1 MRYFLAEIMPV
12 CEEYGVNMCVHPD
25 DPPFQVLG
33 LPRIVTCEED
43 IEWFLGA
50 VDNPHNGL
58 TFCGYVKDVPT
69 SVLRGGQY
77 DKLMR
82 RMGRRSNAC
91 GFAVYLDELDR
102 LPEQNFSER

>member
-1 MRYFLAEIMPV
+1 MI
-12 CEEYGVNMCVHPD
+12 
-25 DPPFQVLG
+25 LG
-33 LPRIVTCEED
+33 LCTVLIKGF
-43 IEWFLGA
+43 IEGVA
-50 VDNPHNGL
+50 S
-58 TFCGYVKDVPT
+58 
-69 SVLRGGQY
+69 SVISGGQY